1 MISISMGRTKIIET
15 EEQRQLRFKRYQDK
29 YYSNPVNQQT
39 VYAANQRTQA
49 ERFRRW
55 YTNKHSSEQQGSM
68 IIQTPSEVY
77 FQCNNKIFYN
87 VYLAQYESMTSGKPV
102 ELYCHDREY
111 DQLDWTQEPEQ
122 TFDDIMSAHA
132 INLRNKYERLVFMW
146 SGGTD
151 SHTIYNIFKRN
162 NIHIDEFI
170 VKHTNQIEGGDPYP
184 DSHVDWLMK
193 NHWDPTSK
201 ITTWGEYDLGLRSQV
216 VSNEDWIFQNKGDLL
231 RLGQSSVSNLTV
243 EHCERNHNGHR
254 WGLVVGLEKPSVVFR
269 NGRYYASQV
278 DKFLRTAM
286 GHPNV
291 ECFYLD
297 PMVNLKQSHLAKK
310 TLKLLQSRNHTSER
324 GIYTENRDNAQGY
337 NAWAKAVGR
346 HPELTF
352 GSSWVQ
358 KKLLSPMWDAKIT
371 PGTDIDDYDPKG
383 EPMLIAQLK
392 AGNAVARNY
401 VKGLYSIRS
410 DEKFFN
416 FLNANALKEQNT
428 LLKLKEIYS
437 KQYDLG
443 E

>member
-1 MISISMGRTKIIET
+1 MGRTKIKET
-15 EEQRQLRFKRYQDK
+15 EEEYKARLKSYQIK
-29 YYSNPVNQQT
+29 YYSDPANKQT
-39 VYAANQRTQA
+39 VYAANKRTQS
-49 ERFRRW
+49 ERFKRW
-55 YTNKHSSEQQGSM
+55 YTSKHSNRQLDSM

-87 VYLAQYESMTSGKPV
+87 IYLAQYESMMSGKLV

-111 DQLDWTQEPEQ
+111 DKLDWTQEPEQ
-122 TFDDIMSAHA
+122 SFDDIMSAHA

-193 NHWDPTSK
+193 NHWDATSK
-201 ITTWGEYDLGLRSQV
+201 ITTWGEYDLELRSQV
-216 VSNEDWIFQNKGDLL
+216 VNNEDWIFQNKGDLL

-254 WGLVVGLEKPSVVFR
+254 WGLVVGLEKPTVVFK
-269 NGRYYASQV
+269 NGRYYASQI

-291 ECFYLD
+291 ECFYLY
-297 PMVNLKQSHLAKK
+297 PMVNLKQSHLAKNA
-310 TLKLLQSRNHTSER
+310 LKILRNHGHTREVGKWKEIR
-324 GIYTENRDNAQGY
+324 ENAQGY
-337 NAWAKAVGR
+337 VAWARAVGR

-358 KKLLSPMWDAKIT
+358 KKLLTPMWNAKIV
-371 PGTDIDDYDPKG
+371 PGADIDEYDPNG
-383 EPMLIAQLK
+383 EPMLVAQLK
-392 AGNAVARNY
+392 SGNEVARNY

-410 DEKFFN
+410 DTKFFK
-416 FLNANALKEQNT
+416 FLNDTALIESNA
-428 LLKLKEIYS
+428 LLKLKDIYS